1 VKSKDATLALM
12 HSRQRISRRCGLSE
26 TRVIAL
32 HPRCSTRGHDR
43 WGNRHTEIKVRSL
56 EALPLVDGVAAVG
69 LVAVVP
75 APEPGTGETVGEE
88 LQGQAW
94 ARDVVSV
101 NDHAWGVH
109 VAGLDACCHWNQVVA
124 RAPPCQR
131 FRVHFR

>member
-1 VKSKDATLALM
+1 MAFQKHASLRCILAVRLVAM
-12 HSRQRISRRCGLSE
+12 TGGE
-26 TRVIAL
+26 
-32 HPRCSTRGHDR
+32 
-43 WGNRHTEIKVRSL
+43 NRHTEIKVRSL

-75 APEPGTGETVGEE
+75 APEPGPGETVGEE